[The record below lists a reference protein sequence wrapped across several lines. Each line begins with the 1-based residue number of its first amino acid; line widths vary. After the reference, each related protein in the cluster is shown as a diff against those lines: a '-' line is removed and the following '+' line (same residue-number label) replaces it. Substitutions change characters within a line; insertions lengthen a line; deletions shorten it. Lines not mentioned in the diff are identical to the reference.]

1 MNSPS
6 QMPMHINPIMPII
19 PPPSSLDEL
28 IDQATTTMQAYLAA
42 GLTEDTALALTDITL
57 DRFDQ
62 GAQP

>member
-6 QMPMHINPIMPII
+6 QMPARIL
-19 PPPSSLDEL
+19 PPRSRLDDL
-28 IDQATTTMQAYLAA
+28 IDQATTTIHAYLAA

-62 GAQP
+62 GTQP

>member
-6 QMPMHINPIMPII
+6 QMPTRIL
-19 PPPSSLDEL
+19 PPRSRLDDL

>member
-1 MNSPS
+1 
-6 QMPMHINPIMPII
+6 MHINPIAPIY
-19 PPPSSLDEL
+19 PPRSRLDDL

>member
-6 QMPMHINPIMPII
+6 QMPTRIL
-19 PPPSSLDEL
+19 PPRSRLDEL

>member
-6 QMPMHINPIMPII
+6 QMPPLIKSIMPII
-19 PPPSSLDEL
+19 PPRSRLDEL

-57 DRFDQ
+57 DRLDQ
-62 GAQP
+62 GA

>member
-6 QMPMHINPIMPII
+6 QMPAHI
-19 PPPSSLDEL
+19 SSQRRHLDEL

-57 DRFDQ
+57 DRYDQ
-62 GAQP
+62 GTQP

>member
-1 MNSPS
+1 
-6 QMPMHINPIMPII
+6 MPMHINPIAPIY
-19 PPPSSLDEL
+19 PPRSRLDDL

>member
-1 MNSPS
+1 MNTPNL
-6 QMPMHINPIMPII
+6 MPARII
-19 PPPSSLDEL
+19 PPRSRLDEL
-28 IDQATTTMQAYLAA
+28 IDQAATTMQAYLAA